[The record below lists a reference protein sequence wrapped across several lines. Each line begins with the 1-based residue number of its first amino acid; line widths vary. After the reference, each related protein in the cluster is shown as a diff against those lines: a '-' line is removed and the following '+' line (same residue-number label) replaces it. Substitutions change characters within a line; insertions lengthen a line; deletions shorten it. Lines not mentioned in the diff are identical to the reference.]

1 MEVTSQQGLV
11 GWSVLGFASKTDN
24 ELREQSER
32 YDAMPQWERAKYAN
46 LDRKSWRT
54 HKRFLIQAGPLHRTQ
69 SSASP
74 HSMETRS
81 KKARRL
87 LQAAP

>member
-32 YDAMPQWERAKYAN
+32 YDAMPQWERAKYAE
-46 LDRKSWRT
+46 LDRKT
-54 HKRFLIQAGPLHRTQ
+54 PHTRFLTQAGPLHGTQ